1 MKFGHIVPTL
11 CEENSQENILNLIK
25 YAIYNSHYNL
35 YFCYTKEKIK
45 SSNINFL
52 EYIIYKNNHI
62 HNINF
67 ISGRKGIYRSMNDAL
82 KLSDDDWLYFSGDS
96 DKIYI
101 DNIVKA
107 IRSLYN
113 IENKIWPIMILGD
126 TKVGEKL
133 YKGNFKN
140 LRESTYWYNS
150 NKLHHQSIIYNK
162 KIILSITNNDFFY
175 DESYT
180 FLSDYDLNCKIY
192 KYISI
197 NQKFL
202 ATNDLFCDFDLCGL
216 TSLGKI
222 RGYIEMAKI
231 KTKVNKTPI
240 FLSYLISTAAYL
252 RKLFILSFNTLKN
265 K

>member
-25 YAIYNSHYNL
+25 YAEDHSLYNL

-52 EYIIYKNNHI
+52 EDLIYKNNNM

-67 ISGRKGIYRSMNDAL
+67 ISGRKGIYKSMNDAL
-82 KLSDDDWLYFSGDS
+82 QLSDDDWIYFSGDS

-101 DNIVKA
+101 DNILKA
-107 IRSLYN
+107 LNSLYKIKN
-113 IENKIWPIMILGD
+113 EIWPIMILGD
-126 TKVGEKL
+126 TKVGRRL
-133 YKGNFKN
+133 FKGNYKN

-162 KIILSITNNDFFY
+162 KIILSITNSDSFY
-175 DESYT
+175 DESYS

-192 KYISI
+192 KYTSI

-202 ATNDLFCDFDLCGL
+202 STNELFCDFDLFGL

-222 RGYIEMAKI
+222 RGYIEMARI
-231 KTKVNKTPI
+231 KNKVNKTPI
-240 FLSYLISTAAYL
+240 FLSYLFSTAAYL
-252 RKLFILSFNTLKN
+252 RKLFILSFNTFK
-265 K
+265 KK

>member
-11 CEENSQENILNLIK
+11 CEENSKENILNLIN
-25 YAIYNSHYNL
+25 YANDNSQYNL

-52 EYIIYKNNHI
+52 EELIFKNNHVK
-62 HNINF
+62 NINF
-67 ISGRKGIYRSMNDAL
+67 ITGRKGIYRSMNDAL
-82 KLSDDDWLYFSGDS
+82 QLSDDDWLYFSGDS
-96 DKIYI
+96 DKIYL
-101 DNIVKA
+101 DNIFGALKRVYK
-107 IRSLYN
+107 

-126 TKVGEKL
+126 TKVGKRL
-133 YKGNFKN
+133 FKGTYKN

-162 KIILSITNNDFFY
+162 KIILSITNSDFFY
-175 DESYT
+175 DESYS

-192 KYISI
+192 NYISI

-202 ATNDLFCDFDLCGL
+202 TTKDLFCDFDLNGL

-231 KTKVNKTPI
+231 KNKVNRTPI
-240 FLSYLISTAAYL
+240 ILSYLISAAAFL
-252 RKLFILSFNTLKN
+252 RKISILFLNAFK
-265 K
+265 